1 MKRLVTG
8 AQMKEIDR
16 HGIETV
22 GIPSLVLMER
32 AALSVVEEMEPEL
45 FREDRIFVACGT
57 GNNGADGAAIARMLF
72 LKGYDV
78 TVLTAGRP
86 ESRTEELKLQL
97 AIDERIGISVMEAED
112 FIPGSYEV
120 AVDALFGVGLSRNVE
135 GPYRNVIE
143 MICGMAP
150 RLTVAVDIPS
160 GIHSDTGRVMG
171 RAVRADLTVTFG
183 FEKLGLVL
191 FPGRDYCGRV
201 AVKDIGFPPCP
212 DVCLGETR
220 FVTFDREDL
229 KKVPARRAYS
239 NKGTYGRVLIAA
251 GSPGMGGAAYLSA
264 LAAYRTGA
272 GLVKI
277 LTPRENCQILQTL
290 LPEAI
295 LSAYDRE
302 EAMEEPESFAL
313 QIERECGWADA
324 VVLGPGL
331 GREPWAVRLV
341 QQILLSAFVP
351 IVLDADGLNIVAENP
366 SLSEYF
372 TENVIVTPHV
382 GEMARLTGMEIDEV
396 REHLVETAVSY
407 SEKYGGN

>member
-16 HGIETV
+16 HAIETV

-72 LKGYDV
+72 LRGYNV
-78 TVLTAGRP
+78 TVLTAGRQ

-212 DVCLGETR
+212 DVCLGET
-220 FVTFDREDL
+220 
-229 KKVPARRAYS
+229 
-239 NKGTYGRVLIAA
+239 
-251 GSPGMGGAAYLSA
+251 
-264 LAAYRTGA
+264 
-272 GLVKI
+272 
-277 LTPRENCQILQTL
+277 
-290 LPEAI
+290 
-295 LSAYDRE
+295 
-302 EAMEEPESFAL
+302 
-313 QIERECGWADA
+313 
-324 VVLGPGL
+324 
-331 GREPWAVRLV
+331 
-341 QQILLSAFVP
+341 
-351 IVLDADGLNIVAENP
+351 
-366 SLSEYF
+366 
-372 TENVIVTPHV
+372 
-382 GEMARLTGMEIDEV
+382 
-396 REHLVETAVSY
+396 
-407 SEKYGGN
+407 